1 MPNPYDDIFN
11 PGGNQEKG
19 DKTPPINFGASD
31 FGKED
36 YPTPDKDPLD
46 EILDSIKLF
55 TKEAEGFSQLLTKMR
70 AIDHKDE
77 GSVLRYFLVSED
89 KHDKKSLG
97 GERRYHDLL
106 TDKFEKIITPMRD
119 IAKLHYNTVQ
129 QFNRDIDKHYY
140 SFDKSDRAVKSDKEQ
155 AINGINLQRKI
166 LADAESSLEILHKG
180 LTSTER
186 RIKKYI
192 NVGGINNISS
202 SEYTIIVQKREELT
216 SGRTHHFD
224 YSFFNVNLLDKT
236 AISLGIYMK
245 ETTSQYLGKL
255 EEAFLNMK

>member
-1 MPNPYDDIFN
+1 MPNPYDDIFD
-11 PGGNQEKG
+11 PGGNRDKG
-19 DKTPPINFGASD
+19 EDKSPINFGASD
-31 FGKED
+31 FGKD
-36 YPTPDKDPLD
+36 NYPKPDKDPLD
-46 EILDSIKLF
+46 EILDSIKHF
-55 TKEAEGFSQLLTKMR
+55 TQEAESFSQLLSKMR

-77 GSVLRYFLVSED
+77 GSILRYFLVSED

-119 IAKLHYNTVQ
+119 IARLHFNIVQ

-140 SFDKSDRAVKSDKEQ
+140 SFDKPDSVVKSDKAQ
-155 AINGINLQRKI
+155 AINGINLQRRI
-166 LADAESSLEILHKG
+166 LADAESNLDILRKA

-192 NVGGINNISS
+192 NVGGMNNISS
-202 SEYTIIVQKREELT
+202 SEYEIIVQKREELT
-216 SGRTHHFD
+216 SGRNHGFD

-245 ETTSQYLGKL
+245 ETTSQYLSKL
-255 EEAFLNMK
+255 EEAFLLM

>member
-11 PGGNQEKG
+11 PDGNREKG
-19 DKTPPINFGASD
+19 EKKPPIDFGTSD
-31 FGKED
+31 FEMED
-36 YPTPDKDPLD
+36 YPKPDKDPLD

-55 TKEAEGFSQLLTKMR
+55 TKEAESFSQLLSKMR

-77 GSVLRYFLVSED
+77 GNVLRYFFVSED
-89 KHDKKSLG
+89 KHDKKSLS

-106 TDKFEKIITPMRD
+106 IVKFVTIITPMRD
-119 IAKLHYNTVQ
+119 LAKLHFNTVQ

-140 SFDKSDRAVKSDKEQ
+140 SFDKSDRVVKSDKAQ
-155 AINGINLQRKI
+155 AIDGINLQRKI

-180 LTSTER
+180 LASTER

-192 NVGGINNISS
+192 NVGGMNNISS
-202 SEYTIIVQKREELT
+202 SEYEIIVQKRVELT
-216 SGRTHHFD
+216 SGRKHRFD

-255 EEAFLNMK
+255 EDAFELM